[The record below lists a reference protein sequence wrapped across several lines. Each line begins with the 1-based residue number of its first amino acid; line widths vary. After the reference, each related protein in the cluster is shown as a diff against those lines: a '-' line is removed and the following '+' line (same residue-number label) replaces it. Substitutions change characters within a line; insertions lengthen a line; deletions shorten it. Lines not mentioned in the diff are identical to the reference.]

1 MKKNEQVFNHFIYMD
16 NFSMT
21 NKTITNNI
29 TPQKPV
35 TIIAQNDTNPYRYF
49 TIIPRRVQR
58 NLQ

>member
-1 MKKNEQVFNHFIYMD
+1 
-16 NFSMT
+16 MT